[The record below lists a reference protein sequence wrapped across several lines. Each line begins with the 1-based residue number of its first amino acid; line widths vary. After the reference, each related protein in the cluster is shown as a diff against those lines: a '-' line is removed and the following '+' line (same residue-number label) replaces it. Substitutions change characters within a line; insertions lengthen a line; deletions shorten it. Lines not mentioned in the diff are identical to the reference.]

1 MQTARV
7 AHDRVVD
14 WLDDQAQSVE
24 LFIVASVMYLAF
36 AALGLAMT
44 PWFPICAYV
53 AIAALA
59 AEAFI
64 TMLCLAIRLGEE

>member
-1 MQTARV
+1 MQTARAV
-7 AHDRVVD
+7 HDRVVD

-24 LFIVASVMYLAF
+24 LFIVASVMYLVI

-44 PWFPICAYV
+44 PWFPICVYV
-53 AIAALA
+53 AVAALA